1 MIQSA
6 VTVSLVPEAKGG
18 PFVFWEDL
26 SEACAKAAALGFDA
40 IEIFPRSGE
49 ALQVLPVEALLA
61 NQKLKLA
68 AVGTGAGWVL
78 RRLSLTDPSSEVRG
92 EARRFVGAVVD
103 AAGRHGAPAII
114 GSMQGRWTGDVP
126 REQALAWLCEAIEEL
141 GSRAERLGVP
151 LLIEPLNRYETN
163 LLNRVED
170 SLAVLDSLGTGNVK
184 LLCDLFHMNIEEE
197 TIAESLGLAGKRLG
211 HVHFVDSN
219 RRPAG
224 LGHLDYLPIA
234 KALDDLGYAGFV
246 SAEALPFPT
255 PAEAATVTMATFR
268 RLFRSD

>member
-1 MIQSA
+1 MVQSA

-26 SEACAKAAALGFDA
+26 SAAAAQAAASGFDA

-49 ALQVLPVEALLA
+49 ALDALPLEALLA
-61 NQKLKLA
+61 SYKLKLA
-68 AVGTGAGWVL
+68 AVGTGAGWVV
-78 RRLSLTDPSSEVRG
+78 RRLSLTDPLAEARA
-92 EARRFVGAVVD
+92 EARRFVGAIVD
-103 AAGRHGAPAII
+103 AAGRLGAPAII
-114 GSMQGRWTGDVP
+114 GSMQGRWTADVP
-126 REQALAWLCEAIEEL
+126 REQALAWLCEALEEL
-141 GSRAERLGVP
+141 GLRAERLGVP

-170 SLAVLDSLGTGNVK
+170 GLAVLDSLRTRNVK

-197 TIAESLGLAGKRLG
+197 SIAESLRLAGKRLG

-224 LGHLDYLPIA
+224 LGHIDYMPVA
-234 KALDDLGYAGFV
+234 QALDDLGYAGFV

-255 PAEAATVTMATFR
+255 PAEAATITMATFR
-268 RLFRSD
+268 RFFRSG